1 MDLNDL
7 LERFGKLPRVQRLA
21 VLGLVLVLFVGLF
34 WTLAYSPTAESLEQL
49 EVRNGELMA
58 EKEKVK
64 RRAENRDKFEAELQ
78 ELTNQL
84 REALRELPNEREIP
98 ELLKKISSVGK
109 KVGLEVRRFQPLPE
123 RKQEYYADVPVS
135 LQVVGSYH
143 EVAMFFDR
151 LSKLGRIVYVQD
163 IDMQTA
169 GERAGKQLLK
179 VEGKA
184 VTFRFLTEEEREAA
198 KGGGKGAKGKRRKRE

>member
-21 VLGLVLVLFVGLF
+21 VIGLALVLFVGLF
-34 WTLAYSPTAESLEQL
+34 WTLAYSPTAEEMDQL
-49 EVRNGELMA
+49 EVRNGELIA

-163 IDMQTA
+163 IDMQTS

-184 VTFRFLTEEEREAA
+184 VTFRFLTEEERESA
-198 KGGGKGAKGKRRKRE
+198 KSGKGKGKRRKR